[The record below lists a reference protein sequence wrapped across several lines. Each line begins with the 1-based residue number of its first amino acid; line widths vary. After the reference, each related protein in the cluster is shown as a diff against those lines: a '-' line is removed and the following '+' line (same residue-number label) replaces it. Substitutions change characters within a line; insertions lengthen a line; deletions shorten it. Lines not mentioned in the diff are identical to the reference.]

1 MAKEVYEKATQLD
14 ITDIAPLI
22 MVGVIFTENVVKEI
36 VLYKSLF
43 LRFLHVKDAKNGAR
57 PNERA
62 QKQLLG
68 GIEKL
73 IEANK
78 AKLINKVQNI
88 LYVAYEN
95 GLISE
100 EVVIEWSKKVS
111 REVCDPSKMPF
122 EVTDLLF
129 YHTCFRCQSYLY
141 SGKLYVT
148 YYYPSL

>member
-129 YHTCFRCQSYLY
+129 YHTCFRCQS
-141 SGKLYVT
+141 
-148 YYYPSL
+148 